1 LPPGGAAPLERNR
14 APMKPTISPIRCGGL
29 VPPLLAAF
37 WFAASPAAA
46 RAQDITALSL
56 EELMKIEVVT
66 ASRKAQAV
74 SDTPAAAFVITA
86 EDIRRS
92 GATTIPDLLRMVP
105 GVQVAQIAAGRWAV
119 TVRGFNGR
127 FANAL
132 LVQLDGRTLYS
143 PLFSGVMWEAQ
154 DVPLEIIDRIEVIR
168 GPGAAM
174 WGANAMNGVINIIT
188 KNARRTQGAELDAA
202 AGSWDRAIGGAR
214 YGGALDDSTYWRVY
228 GYARNRDGAFDSNGD
243 SSSDSWRTRRAGFRV
258 DAAPGSRDRLTVSGD
273 ASDAD
278 ARDEW
283 NNPSL
288 QPPYV
293 SPAFVTQ
300 QHHGG
305 NLLARWERTLD
316 GGGETA
322 LQGFIDRTHFQVD
335 PFIVEE
341 RTTYDIDFQH
351 RVRVAAV
358 HDLVWGLGYSDSR
371 DDISTMDIASG
382 GLFSITP
389 AQRSFTLASLFLHD
403 DITLLPERLRLM
415 VGARVERNNFSGV
428 ARQPSARLLWTPA
441 SGHTLWG
448 ALSHAVRTPSRS
460 ELDATTNLTTLAPGT
475 ADNPGPLP
483 VLVQAVPSGN
493 ARNERVYAQ
502 EIGYR
507 VLLDPRAS
515 LDVTAF
521 RNRYDHRSS
530 AVLGTPTPI
539 FAPTPYVLQPALSDW
554 TGTALTRGVEASLDW
569 HPLASW
575 RLQTSYTRLLIDIP
589 EASTLTGQGDRQL
602 AIGTSPRHQ
611 VSLRSQ
617 FDASSR
623 WQIDVWVRHVGQLDY
638 GSIPAYTALDLR
650 IGWHPRQDF
659 QLALV
664 GQNLLERRHSEF
676 FTDLLNT
683 PLRETPRMGYVKAQ
697 WQF

>member
-1 LPPGGAAPLERNR
+1 
-14 APMKPTISPIRCGGL
+14 MTPTTALTRRGSL
-29 VPPLLAAF
+29 VPLLVASLL
-37 WFAASPAAA
+37 FAASPATAL
-46 RAQDITALSL
+46 AQDITALSL

-74 SDTPAAAFVITA
+74 NDTPAAAFVITA

-119 TVRGFNGR
+119 TARGFNGR
-127 FANAL
+127 FANIL

-188 KNARRTQGAELDAA
+188 KNARRTQGGELESA
-202 AGSWDRAIGGAR
+202 AGSWDRAIGEAR
-214 YGGALDDSTYWRVY
+214 YGGALDESTHWRVY
-228 GYARNRDGAFDSNGD
+228 GYGRNRDGAFDSNGN

-258 DAAPGSRDRLTVSGD
+258 DRAAGGRDQLSLSGD
-273 ASDAD
+273 ALDAE

-283 NNPSL
+283 DNPSL

-293 SPAFVTQ
+293 APAFVTQ
-300 QHHGG
+300 KHHGS
-305 NLLARWERTLD
+305 NLLGRWERTLD
-316 GGGETA
+316 GGGEMA
-322 LQGFIDRTHFQVD
+322 LQGYIDRTRFEVES
-335 PFIVEE
+335 FIVEE

-351 RVRVAAV
+351 RVRVAEM
-358 HDLVWGLGYSDSR
+358 HDLLWGLGYSDSR

-403 DITLLPERLRLM
+403 DMTLLPERLRLM

-441 SGHTLWG
+441 SGHTFWG
-448 ALSHAVRTPSRS
+448 AVSHAVRTPSRS
-460 ELDATTNLTTLAPGT
+460 ELDATINLEVIPPTDPS
-475 ADNPGPLP
+475 NPTGLP
-483 VLVQAVPSGN
+483 ILVQASPSGN
-493 ARNERVYAQ
+493 ARNERLYAA
-502 EIGYR
+502 ELGYR

-515 LDVTAF
+515 LDLTAF

-530 AVLGTPTPI
+530 AVLGTPTPV

-602 AIGTSPRHQ
+602 AIGTSPKHQ

-617 FDASSR
+617 FDASSH
-623 WQIDVWVRHVGQLDY
+623 WQIDVWLRHVAQLDY
-638 GSIPAYTALDLR
+638 GSIPAYNALDLR
-650 IGWHPRQDF
+650 LGWHPRRDF
-659 QLALV
+659 ELILV

-676 FTDLLNT
+676 FTDLLNA
-683 PLRETPRMGYVKAQ
+683 PLREVPRMGYLKAQ

>member
-1 LPPGGAAPLERNR
+1 
-14 APMKPTISPIRCGGL
+14 MKPTISPIRCGGL

-460 ELDATTNLTTLAPGT
+460 ELDATTNLEVIPPTDPS
-475 ADNPGPLP
+475 NPTGLP
-483 VLVQAVPSGN
+483 ILVQAAPSGN